1 MAASLE
7 PTRVTV
13 GIDNGGEST
22 STGDQEGAEWQ
33 GEAAEGWVF
42 PAGAQ
47 DTDSTSCCTEQT
59 TDSTSIDGSAAFVVS
74 RAQWH
79 EGGVTRSETYL

>member
-33 GEAAEGWVF
+33 GEAAEGRVF

-59 TDSTSIDGSAAFVVS
+59 TDSTSIDGSAVFIVS